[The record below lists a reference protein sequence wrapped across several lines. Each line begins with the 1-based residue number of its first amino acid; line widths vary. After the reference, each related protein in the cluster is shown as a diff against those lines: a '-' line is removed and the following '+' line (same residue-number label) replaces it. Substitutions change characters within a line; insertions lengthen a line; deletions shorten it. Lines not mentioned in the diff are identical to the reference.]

1 MKHSLELNKKSWTS
15 LKLVLAGLLSCAL
28 LWASE
33 EVASSKAMELLM
45 GFKDEGF
52 VNVRGERRGFLA
64 NEGVLQQR
72 IKLFKGQEYLAVVGG
87 DDDVEAMTIT
97 VLDRKGKET
106 LLKSE
111 PGDGKVTIRFTPEK
125 KDKYKFVINALGK
138 GGYYHFSLVTK

>member
-1 MKHSLELNKKSWTS
+1 MSCDLQEKNRFGTH
-15 LKLVLAGLLSCAL
+15 LKILLAALLSCAL

-33 EVASSKAMELLM
+33 EVAGNKAMEMLM
-45 GFKDEGF
+45 SFKEEGF
-52 VNVRGERRGFLA
+52 VNVRGERRGFLS
-64 NEGVLQQR
+64 NKGVLKQR

-87 DDDVEAMTIT
+87 DDDVEALTIT

-111 PGDGKVTIRFTPEK
+111 PGQGKVSIKFTPDD
-125 KDKYKFVINALGK
+125 KDKYNFVINALGK